1 MKLYIG
7 FISIRYLKVVENS
20 HKEKVPTFCSPVF
33 ALRFFFKT
41 HQTEIMVHNEL
52 VLYVSL
58 HTVIRRSLCRWLTR
72 YVVSEAP
79 GQAWPPSSPLRSSCS
94 RSRGA
99 RLAEKHTSPVAR
111 HNYFHMFVPPGR
123 SKEQSPLFWKQTTL
137 ISETKIEAFRN
148 SAGYL
153 DRCFSLESFKC
164 IEVSK
169 RLATNTHNYAGL
181 IRLTVV
187 RYCLLKMYALK
198 MFWFQTYANMRT
210 LPNGGIW

>member
-1 MKLYIG
+1 MWWVKPRGRLGPPLALSVLHAAGPEETALQRNTHLQLLGTI
-7 FISIRYLKVVENS
+7 IS
-20 HKEKVPTFCSPVF
+20 TC
-33 ALRFFFKT
+33 
-41 HQTEIMVHNEL
+41 
-52 VLYVSL
+52 
-58 HTVIRRSLCRWLTR
+58 
-72 YVVSEAP
+72 
-79 GQAWPPSSPLRSSCS
+79 SCS
-94 RSRGA
+94 
-99 RLAEKHTSPVAR
+99 T
-111 HNYFHMFVPPGR
+111 GR
-123 SKEQSPLFWKQTTL
+123 SKEQSPLFWKQKTL

-181 IRLTVV
+181 IRLAVV